1 MFMYTRVSK
10 QIMLVMLITPAEVKI
25 VDKKKNKKKNKKK
38 KKTNKQTKNRNGDFI
53 PSKSNFINYS

>member
-10 QIMLVMLITPAEVKI
+10 QIMLVMLIIPAEVKI
-25 VDKKKNKKKNKKK
+25 VDKKKNKKKN
-38 KKTNKQTKNRNGDFI
+38 RNSDFI